1 MEKIQNFFMLKYKSP
16 KLLDKIY
23 WARFFSLNIQ
33 RRISDILKGIL
44 SRHRSV
50 FPAFEGCGRL
60 CFAPGWPISAVA
72 SICRFFCGKLLFE

>member
-1 MEKIQNFFMLKYKSP
+1 MEKNQKFFIIKYKSL
-16 KLLDKIY
+16 KLLGKIY
-23 WARFFSLNIQ
+23 WSRFFSLNIQ
-33 RRISDILKGIL
+33 WRIPGILKGIL
-44 SRHRSV
+44 SRHRSA